1 MKPLF
6 LIFTTFILLN
16 ACSDKDKLPKD
27 ILSKQKMREVMWDMI
42 RAGEFLNNFVL
53 NKDSAIDKVAES
65 QKWYDKIYELHKTNE
80 AEFDKSYA
88 YYKAHPLLMREV
100 LDSLSKRQANARPV
114 PYNDNPSKGP
124 ALIKRD
130 TIRATD
136 SIRRLSD
143 SLLRKRI
150 IKKNKPLKPV

>member
-1 MKPLF
+1 M
-6 LIFTTFILLN
+6 
-16 ACSDKDKLPKD
+16 PKG

-42 RAGEFLNNFVL
+42 RAGEYLNNFVF

-65 QKWYDKIYELHKTNE
+65 QKWHDKIYELHKTNK

-88 YYKAHPLLMREV
+88 YYKSHPLLMREV
-100 LDSLSKRQANARPV
+100 LDSLAKRQVNARPV
-114 PYNDNPSKGP
+114 PYNVNSSKDS
-124 ALIKRD
+124 IFNKRD

-143 SLLRKRI
+143 SLLRNRI
-150 IKKNKPLKPV
+150 IKKNKPLKAV